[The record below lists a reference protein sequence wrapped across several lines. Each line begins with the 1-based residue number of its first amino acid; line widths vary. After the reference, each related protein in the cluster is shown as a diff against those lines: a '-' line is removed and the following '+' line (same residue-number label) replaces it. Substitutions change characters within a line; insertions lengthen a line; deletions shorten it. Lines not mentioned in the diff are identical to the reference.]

1 MKKPGIE
8 NAECAGST
16 ARMVAA
22 TAARTGLR
30 ATAGLAR
37 RVAVT
42 CVVLSAA
49 LAAAEVRAQSA
60 GAAATAAAQNSEPSA
75 RVSLPVPDR
84 VAGGFGESSARRS
97 PSRHSSDDAGDGR
110 LLFRTEAA
118 GEYIGA
124 PRIGTWISIDVRGVL
139 ARTTVT
145 QRFHNPT
152 DRWLEGLYVFPLPDG
167 AAVDTLRM
175 KVGDRSVE
183 GRIRRKERAR
193 AEYRRARDAGRVAVV
208 AEQRRPDVFRS
219 AVANIAPHADVIVE
233 IEFQSLVRYDSGTF
247 ALRFPLVVAPRHP
260 GIDVAAAAPDRARRS
275 DRLTPGFEVL
285 ATLASD
291 ADVEPVELDIEL
303 DAGIA
308 IDTPTS
314 PSHAIIA
321 QGIGEDRYNVTLAHG
336 SADADREF
344 VLEWTPRRS
353 DAPVIGLHTEIRGD
367 HSYQLLMLV
376 PPAASA
382 SARRARIARE
392 IVLVIDTS
400 GSMAGESL
408 REAKA
413 AVRTA
418 LSRLSPRDR
427 FNVIRFDSKTSAV
440 FGRSEPAT
448 AGNVESAL
456 VWVDDLRADGGTE
469 MGPALDLALRSEPRV
484 AGAADRLRQV
494 VFVTDG
500 QVGNETELLELIGR
514 RLGDSR
520 LFTVGIGSAPN
531 ASFMRRAAA
540 AGRGSFV
547 FISGTDQV
555 AERMGELLAKL
566 ERPVVTDIEIDHGS
580 AGDAIVWPER
590 VPDLYAGE
598 PVVTVSRIP
607 GTAPPMTVRGRTGG
621 QPWEVRVPG
630 DSVPAHSG
638 SAIAKLWA
646 ARTVES
652 LSDRLSRRDLD
663 ASERSATEQT
673 AAELALAFG
682 VVSPFTS
689 LIAVD
694 SEIARDADQPLARG
708 SVRTATPAGWRH
720 AAALEPRER
729 PLLTWD
735 TAVIN
740 ELAAVSPRA
749 AGGGDSSALQLAALP
764 QGNTGSMTRLIVG
777 LLMLLAAAMIATG
790 ARGVCE

>member
-1 MKKPGIE
+1 MKRRGIE
-8 NAECAGST
+8 NGECAGS
-16 ARMVAA
+16 
-22 TAARTGLR
+22 AARVAVGRQTR
-30 ATAGLAR
+30 AGMRARAGLAR
-37 RVAVT
+37 RVAVI
-42 CVVLSAA
+42 CVVVSAA
-49 LAAAEVRAQSA
+49 LAVAEVRAQA
-60 GAAATAAAQNSEPSA
+60 IGAAAVAAQNSEPSA

-84 VAGGFGESSARRS
+84 ATGGFGEPAARRA
-97 PSRHSSDDAGDGR
+97 PSRHAADDAGDGR
-110 LLFRTEAA
+110 LLFRTSSA
-118 GEYIGA
+118 GEYLSA
-124 PRIGTWISIDVRGVL
+124 PRVGSWISINVRGVL

-152 DRWLEGLYVFPLPDG
+152 DRWLEGVYVFPLPDG

-219 AVANIAPHADVIVE
+219 AVANIAPRADVIVE
-233 IEFQSLVRYDSGTF
+233 IEFQSLVRYDSGKF
-247 ALRFPLVVAPRHP
+247 SLRFPLVVAPRHP

-275 DRLTPGFEVL
+275 DRLTPRFEVL
-285 ATLASD
+285 TALASD
-291 ADVEPVELDIEL
+291 ADVEPVELDIDL
-303 DAGIA
+303 DAGVA

-321 QGIGEDRYNVTLAHG
+321 QGIGDDRCSVTLAG
-336 SADADREF
+336 GAADADREF

-353 DAPVIGLHTEIRGD
+353 DEPVIGLHTEVRGD
-367 HSYQLLMLV
+367 HSYQLMMLV

-392 IVLVIDTS
+392 FVLVIDTS

-418 LSRLSPRDR
+418 LARLTPRDR
-427 FNVIRFDSKTSAV
+427 FNVIRFDSNTSAV

-448 AGNVESAL
+448 AENIESAL
-456 VWVDDLRADGGTE
+456 GWVDDLRADGGTE
-469 MGPALDLALRSEPRV
+469 MRPALELALGSEPLDP
-484 AGAADRLRQV
+484 AAADRLRQV

-500 QVGNETELLELIGR
+500 QVGNESELLELIGR

-531 ASFMRRAAA
+531 GSFMRRAAA
-540 AGRGSFV
+540 AGRGTFV

-555 AERMGELLAKL
+555 AERMGELLVKL
-566 ERPVVTDIEIDHGS
+566 EQPVVTDIEVDHGS

-607 GTAPPMTVRGRTGG
+607 GAAPPMTVRGRTGG
-621 QPWEVRVPG
+621 QRWEVRVPG
-630 DSVPAHSG
+630 DSVSAHGG
-638 SAIAKLWA
+638 SAIARLWA

-663 ASERSATEQT
+663 ASERAATEQT

-694 SEIARDADQPLARG
+694 SEIVRDSDQPLVRG
-708 SVRTATPAGWRH
+708 QARTATPAGWRH
-720 AAALEPRER
+720 PAALAPRDR

-735 TAVIN
+735 TAVVD
-740 ELAAVSPRA
+740 ELASASRRSA
-749 AGGGDSSALQLAALP
+749 DGGRSTTLQLAALP

-777 LLMLLAAAMIATG
+777 LLMLFTAAMLAER
-790 ARGVCE
+790 ARRAWG